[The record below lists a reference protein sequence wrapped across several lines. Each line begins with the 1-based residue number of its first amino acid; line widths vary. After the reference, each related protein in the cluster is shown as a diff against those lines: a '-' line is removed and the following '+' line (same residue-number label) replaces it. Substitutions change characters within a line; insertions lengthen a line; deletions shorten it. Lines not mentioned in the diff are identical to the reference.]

1 MKGGGRGGGH
11 SRASGGERSRSQTQH
26 RRRQLCTFCQPSI
39 RSRRGPCRNRI
50 GIGIESSRYH
60 HTKPKR
66 PPPPARDVSDPRSR
80 CLRDVCQG
88 EREGGKGRK
97 RIFAILRISLPF
109 FCASAADSRKRRTF
123 QPSSSGFFLLSSTVC
138 ILKAE
143 AMPSSYV
150 WTKKN
155 CFRQHCV
162 QPPLSVFRFYG
173 NKVSLHS
180 RRFSFLK
187 GTSVW

>member
-60 HTKPKR
+60 HTKPKGLHHQ
-66 PPPPARDVSDPRSR
+66 PDDVSDPRSR

-109 FCASAADSRKRRTF
+109 FAR
-123 QPSSSGFFLLSSTVC
+123 LLRIREKDALFS
-138 ILKAE
+138 L
-143 AMPSSYV
+143 
-150 WTKKN
+150 
-155 CFRQHCV
+155 R
-162 QPPLSVFRFYG
+162 LSVFS
-173 NKVSLHS
+173 SLLP
-180 RRFSFLK
+180 RCAF
-187 GTSVW
+187 

>member
-1 MKGGGRGGGH
+1 MEKGPGARHNIEEDNCAPSVNPPLGVGGAFVETV
-11 SRASGGERSRSQTQH
+11 SESELRAADTATRNPKGLH
-26 RRRQLCTFCQPSI
+26 HQPD
-39 RSRRGPCRNRI
+39 
-50 GIGIESSRYH
+50 
-60 HTKPKR
+60 
-66 PPPPARDVSDPRSR
+66 DVSDPRSR